1 MNPKNIKLT
10 SVRSHTNLA
19 RPFYK
24 KKNEST
30 QGSQHDESLDM
41 SPTYSQMI
49 NTMSEDFDMNKD
61 LLRQDFYSEVN
72 KEKRDWFFNKVPK
85 VHKTIYQEE
94 YYIYLRQEKKN
105 VKYWIWFELFK
116 QKEYLDYLGKRV
128 NNTSTK
134 TKIWKTSDDTVI

>member
-1 MNPKNIKLT
+1 
-10 SVRSHTNLA
+10 
-19 RPFYK
+19 
-24 KKNEST
+24 
-30 QGSQHDESLDM
+30 
-41 SPTYSQMI
+41 MI